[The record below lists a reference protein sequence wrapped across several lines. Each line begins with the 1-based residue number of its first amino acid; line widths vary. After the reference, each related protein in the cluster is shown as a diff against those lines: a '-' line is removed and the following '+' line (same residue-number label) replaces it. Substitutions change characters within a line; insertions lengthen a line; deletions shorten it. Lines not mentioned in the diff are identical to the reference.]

1 MVIVALIAATSP
13 ISSSAQRTEDLEPP
27 STQPTVSVLLAVASP
42 TLDPIEV
49 GKSMADEQREREEAQ
64 KAEAERVAAEK
75 KAAEARQAAALAKK
89 QAQER
94 AERIKHT
101 AAEKSLNVARSEQ
114 KQAEYVK
121 IIGNSREQC
130 VIYVRRITGNSK
142 VQGYAGDLRS
152 EGQTPKVGAA
162 ALERNYGHVS
172 VVIAIDGDYLI
183 LHDANYST
191 GHITERRVHKST
203 QRGYIY

>member
-1 MVIVALIAATSP
+1 MVALLAASTP
-13 ISSSAQRTEDLEPP
+13 TSSAEPKVEESDPP
-27 STQPTVSVLLAVASP
+27 SNTQLDVSVLLAVATP
-42 TLDPIEV
+42 QLETIEV
-49 GKSMADEQREREEAQ
+49 GKSLAEEQRERE
-64 KAEAERVAAEK
+64 AAEK
-75 KAAEARQAAALAKK
+75 KAAEQRRAAEQAKK

-101 AAEKSLNVARSEQ
+101 AAEKSINVARSEQ
-114 KQAEYVK
+114 KQTEYVK
-121 IIGNSREQC
+121 IIGKSREQC
-130 VIYVRRITGNSK
+130 VIYVRRITGNTK

-152 EGQTPKVGAA
+152 EGQEPRVGAA

-183 LHDANYST
+183 LHDANWST

>member
-1 MVIVALIAATSP
+1 MVALLAASTP
-13 ISSSAQRTEDLEPP
+13 ISSAEPKVEESDPP
-27 STQPTVSVLLAVASP
+27 SNTQLDVSVLLAVATP
-42 TLDPIEV
+42 QLETIEV
-49 GKSMADEQREREEAQ
+49 GKSLAEEQRERE
-64 KAEAERVAAEK
+64 AAEK
-75 KAAEARQAAALAKK
+75 KAAEQRRAAEQAKK

-101 AAEKSLNVARSEQ
+101 AAEKSINVARSEQ
-114 KQAEYVK
+114 KQTEYVK
-121 IIGNSREQC
+121 IIGKSREQC
-130 VIYVRRITGNSK
+130 VIYVRRITGNTK

-152 EGQTPKVGAA
+152 EGQEPRVGAA

-183 LHDANYST
+183 LHDANWST

>member
-1 MVIVALIAATSP
+1 MVALLAASTP
-13 ISSSAQRTEDLEPP
+13 ISSAEPKVEESDPP
-27 STQPTVSVLLAVASP
+27 SNTQADVSVLLAVATP
-42 TLDPIEV
+42 QLETIEV
-49 GKSMADEQREREEAQ
+49 GKSLAEEQREREAAE
-64 KAEAERVAAEK
+64 KAEAERIAAEK
-75 KAAEARQAAALAKK
+75 KAAEQRRAAEQAKK

-114 KQAEYVK
+114 KQTEYVK
-121 IIGNSREQC
+121 IIGKSREQC
-130 VIYVRRITGNSK
+130 VIYVRRITGNTK

-152 EGQTPKVGAA
+152 EGQEPRVGAA

-183 LHDANYST
+183 LHDANWST